1 MEVKCL
7 YRHRIQTV
15 QEAVAFCPCNVQS
28 CDFVVW
34 TPQSIYVE
42 RVEKDGNFI
51 DAMVERLSTLWKS
64 AIFPELLRR
73 RLENDTIPPPVPSS
87 DETPPEVPGSSKTC
101 RYFCENPGGGGG
113 VFYSDDKLAVVLTNT
128 NRKINKYLA
137 NFTPQTRN
145 SDMTP
150 YLRETSATEIR
161 ALLGMPYYR
170 GMLGQNLLD
179 VKWLFGERVGH
190 PVFFIQV

>member
-1 MEVKCL
+1 MTLSPHRCL
-7 YRHRIQTV
+7 HLTKH
-15 QEAVAFCPCNVQS
+15 
-28 CDFVVW
+28 
-34 TPQSIYVE
+34 PQ
-42 RVEKDGNFI
+42 R
-51 DAMVERLSTLWKS
+51 
-64 AIFPELLRR
+64 
-73 RLENDTIPPPVPSS
+73 
-87 DETPPEVPGSSKTC
+87 
-101 RYFCENPGGGGG
+101 GGG
-113 VFYSDDKLAVVLTNT
+113 FYSDDKLADVLTNT

-137 NFTPQTRN
+137 NLTPQMRN
-145 SDMTP
+145 SDKTP